1 MIRVPDAYGS
11 GYGGGT
17 GAARETAPP
26 SSFEKGQGLRAFGT
40 ALPFLAGPL
49 LRENGGNDDMKLVK
63 TEDAGGP
70 CPGATT

>member
-26 SSFEKGQGLRAFGT
+26 SSFEKGQGLRAFGRPC
-40 ALPFLAGPL
+40 PFWRGRF

-63 TEDAGGP
+63 T
-70 CPGATT
+70 